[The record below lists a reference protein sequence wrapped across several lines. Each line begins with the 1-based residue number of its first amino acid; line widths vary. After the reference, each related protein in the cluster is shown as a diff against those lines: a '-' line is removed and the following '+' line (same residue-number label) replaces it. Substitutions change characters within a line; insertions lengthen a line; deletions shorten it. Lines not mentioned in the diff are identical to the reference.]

1 VPVLRIDRDTTQGI
15 NAFDQLVEQ
24 MQQPEPKILVGTQ
37 MLAKGHDFHHVTLV
51 GILDADQGLFSAD
64 FRATEQLAQLVTQVT
79 GRAGRGDKK
88 GEVYIQ
94 SQQPQHPF
102 WSLLLKQGY
111 EKTAETL
118 LAERT
123 DMAWPPVGALC
134 VIRAE
139 SQFQEQALQ
148 LLTEMAELFNQA
160 QQTEVMIM
168 GPVPAIMEKRAG
180 RYRAQLLLSSHHRK
194 FIHPLLDHYL
204 PIFAKLKLAKK
215 CRWSVDID
223 PVDLL

>member
-1 VPVLRIDRDTTQGI
+1 
-15 NAFDQLVEQ
+15 
-24 MQQPEPKILVGTQ
+24 
-37 MLAKGHDFHHVTLV
+37 
-51 GILDADQGLFSAD
+51 
-64 FRATEQLAQLVTQVT
+64 
-79 GRAGRGDKK
+79 
-88 GEVYIQ
+88 
-94 SQQPQHPF
+94 
-102 WSLLLKQGY
+102 
-111 EKTAETL
+111 
-118 LAERT
+118 
-123 DMAWPPVGALC
+123 MAWPPVGALC

-139 SQFQEQALQ
+139 SPFQEQALQ
-148 LLTEMAELFNQA
+148 LLTEMSELFNQA

-180 RYRAQLLLSSHHRK
+180 RYRAQLLLSSYHRK